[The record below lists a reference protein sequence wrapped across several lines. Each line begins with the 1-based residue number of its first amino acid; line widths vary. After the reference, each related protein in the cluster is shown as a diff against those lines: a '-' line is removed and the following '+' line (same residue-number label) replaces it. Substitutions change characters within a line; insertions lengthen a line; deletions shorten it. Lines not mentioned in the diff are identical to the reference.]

1 MKINKGCLFIF
12 LLLAI
17 FSMEP
22 IMAQEDGLDK
32 DLQSWNVI
40 RLTVPV
46 GEKWSVGLQN
56 EARFSDDISKLDE
69 YIIKL
74 YTHYKFSKKFGL
86 SFGYKYIDRPDDNNE
101 QDPWAEVVF
110 PHTYNK
116 WQVSHDVRFETR
128 IYQSLE
134 GILPRIRYLFNWS
147 RQLGDSF
154 MYVGGFAAIRFN
166 LADKGAGPV
175 EGFEQIRVNA
185 NIGFHLGGI
194 TRLEVGYLYRYEVER
209 DAPNFSD
216 NVIHMNLFFTLKRKA
231 KKPMPNDHIL

>member
-1 MKINKGCLFIF
+1 MKIYKRCLFIF
-12 LLLAI
+12 LLFDA
-17 FSMEP
+17 FFMES

-46 GEKWSVGLQN
+46 GEKWYVGLQN

-69 YIIKL
+69 YIFKL

>member
-1 MKINKGCLFIF
+1 MKKHKFSLIVF
-12 LLLAI
+12 LLLAM
-17 FSMEP
+17 FHLESVT
-22 IMAQEDGLDK
+22 AQEEGPDK

-46 GEKWSVGLQN
+46 GEKWTIGLQN
-56 EARFSDDISKLDE
+56 EARFSDDITKLDE
-69 YIIKL
+69 YIVKL
-74 YTHYKFSKKFGL
+74 YTHHKFSKKFGL
-86 SFGYKYIDRPDDNNE
+86 SFGYKYINRPDDHNE
-101 QDPWAEVVF
+101 WEPWAEAVF

-116 WQVSHDVRFETR
+116 WQVSHDIRFEAR
-128 IYQSLE
+128 FYASLD

-166 LADKGAGPV
+166 LVDKGAGPMN
-175 EGFEQIRVNA
+175 GFEQMRVNA

-209 DAPNFSD
+209 SGLNFSD

-231 KKPMPNDHIL
+231 KKPLPNDHIL